1 MEPKSRRSKSCPQQV
16 EDNDMYDIL
25 DNAHHQRR
33 VLLVG
38 TGTHRRSIVGKPY
51 RDKAPPTRASACHPV
66 LPSATGVVHAHRACH
81 SPCLANLLPRD
92 CLPLHCRR
100 LPHLPL
106 PLVLRKQKLKGRL
119 ETSWS
124 TGETATTLWQISS
137 QGVSLFRAQS
147 RPVSHG
153 TSNSLE

>member
-1 MEPKSRRSKSCPQQV
+1 
-16 EDNDMYDIL
+16 MYDIL

-124 TGETATTLWQISS
+124 TGETEQPLCGRSLARVLVSS
-137 QGVSLFRAQS
+137 EHKVV
-147 RPVSHG
+147 PSHTG
-153 TSNSLE
+153 HQTP